1 MTSEEMYVLGALELS
16 GASVALGETGA
27 GYDFRVVAG
36 RNSVDLI
43 ILLGEYQGEDCVGV
57 AAPTETPAA
66 ATR

>member
-1 MTSEEMYVLGALELS
+1 MTSEEIYVLGALEL
-16 GASVALGETGA
+16 SVALGETGA